1 MDISRAINELELEE
15 YIAVLF
21 SKPNVDWAE
30 IKLKSYTSGK
40 VWHFEIPYFHD

>member
-21 SKPNVDWAE
+21 PKPNVD
-30 IKLKSYTSGK
+30 
-40 VWHFEIPYFHD
+40 